1 METKQRVNEPAK
13 HSQRLETKYRDI
25 ADGNLNGRLIGHI
38 QCYQLETKY
47 RDIADG
53 HFRNLSQ
60 IYSACYSLAPT
71 YRDIADGNSS
81 LSTPIGVNISVGNQ
95 VPRYSGWKPLGRIS
109 WGRSRW
115 VGNPVPRYSG
125 WKLPQHLRRFFMLEK
140 LETKHRKIADRT
152 VYLSPLIYKQR
163 SCRASRFL
171 NAQRHH
177 PCTPPPTA
185 WSDWAKPNKQARLD
199 NLKSSSITILIPP
212 VRSIKR
218 QSSQIL
224 T

>member
-1 METKQRVNEPAK
+1 MLQNSPSSTA
-13 HSQRLETKYRDI
+13 LETKYRDI
-25 ADGNLNGRLIGHI
+25 ADGNRLKARSSSRRPSR
-38 QCYQLETKY
+38 LET
-47 RDIADG
+47 
-53 HFRNLSQ
+53 S
-60 IYSACYSLAPT
+60 
-71 YRDIADGNSS
+71 YRDIADGNSHS
-81 LSTPIGVNISVGNQ
+81 WLDLSTKLYWLETSYRDIADGNTLSGNKIATENSVGNQ
-95 VPRYSGWKPLGRIS
+95 
-109 WGRSRW
+109 
-115 VGNPVPRYSG
+115 VPRYSG

-199 NLKSSSITILIPP
+199 NLKSSSITMLTPP

-218 QSSQIL
+218 QSS
-224 T
+224 

>member
-1 METKQRVNEPAK
+1 MRRVGVQVPRYSGLKLLWRINMVGHVE
-13 HSQRLETKYRDI
+13 LESKYRDI
-25 ADGNLNGRLIGHI
+25 ADGNMRL
-38 QCYQLETKY
+38 TMY
-47 RDIADG
+47 RVPSCGA
-53 HFRNLSQ
+53 
-60 IYSACYSLAPT
+60 
-71 YRDIADGNSS
+71 
-81 LSTPIGVNISVGNQ
+81 VGNQ
-95 VPRYSGWKPLGRIS
+95 
-109 WGRSRW
+109 
-115 VGNPVPRYSG
+115 VPRYSG

-171 NAQRHH
+171 NAQHHH